1 MKNILWDIF
10 EIAINFYQGALA
22 IWFIYK
28 FLTPKLPKKAKIGGT
43 VFAFTEGIL
52 VTALNYISVFEG
64 IGSVLY
70 WINLLI
76 FALFLFKDN
85 IIKKI
90 FSVAI
95 TQLIILLITTLE
107 LNVIS
112 SLFRIS
118 VAQLVTEQNL
128 LRFVTLIIIQISLLI
143 MFMIIAK
150 IFRYAD
156 EYTFPD
162 WFAIIMILIISFVLV
177 SMLHTLALTASRDER
192 IYINLS
198 YLIILII
205 NLFVFY
211 VIHSLFV
218 KNQKIKDMEMQAIRA
233 QHMKQFVDNANSQYE
248 LIRKIRHDI
257 KNQLSAVYILI
268 SKDEAKEAMDL
279 IAKSNDV
286 VNGVETFVRTDNAV
300 ANSIINS
307 KLSIATALGIKVSCI
322 TVSDFD
328 GISELD
334 LCDLLSNTLENAVTA
349 CKNMPPDTNRFIY
362 LEIGEENNIYTFLV
376 KNSIEKSILSENPQL
391 HTTKT
396 DKINHGLGTAII
408 KDIADKYNGRC
419 DFYESDNMFC
429 CQVILMAGK
438 TDSNG

>member
-1 MKNILWDIF
+1 MRDIMWDIF
-10 EIAINFYQGALA
+10 EIVINFYQGAFE

-28 FLTPKLPKKAKIGGT
+28 FLTPKSPKVAKISGV
-43 VFAFTEGIL
+43 VFAFTEGVL

-64 IGSVLY
+64 IGSILY
-70 WINLLI
+70 WISLFI
-76 FALFLFKDN
+76 FALLLFKDN
-85 IIKKI
+85 LIKKVL
-90 FSVAI
+90 SVAI
-95 TQLIILLITTLE
+95 LQVIILLITTLE
-107 LNVIS
+107 LNIIS
-112 SLFRIS
+112 SLFKIT
-118 VAQLVTEQNL
+118 VTELVTEQNL

-143 MFMIIAK
+143 MFMITAK

-177 SMLHTLALTASRDER
+177 SMLHTLSLTASSDER

-205 NLFVFY
+205 NIFVFY

-218 KNQKIKDMEMQAIRA
+218 KNQKIKDMEMQAIRE

-257 KNQLSAVYILI
+257 KDQLSAVYILI
-268 SKDEAKEAMDL
+268 SKDETQEAMDL
-279 IAKSNDV
+279 IAKSSDV
-286 VNGVETFVRTDNAV
+286 VNGVETFVCTNNAV
-300 ANSIINS
+300 VNSIINS
-307 KLSIATALGIKVSCI
+307 KLSAAAALGIKVSCI

-334 LCDLLSNTLENAVTA
+334 LCDLLSNTLGNAVTA
-349 CKNMPPDTNRFIY
+349 CKNMQPAANRFIY
-362 LEIGEENNIYTFLV
+362 LEIGKENNIYTFLV
-376 KNSIEKSILSENPQL
+376 KNSAEDSVLNNNPQL
-391 HTTKT
+391 KTTKS
-396 DKINHGLGTAII
+396 DKSNHGLGTAII

-419 DFYESDNMFC
+419 DFYEVDNMFC
-429 CQVILMAGK
+429 CSVILE
-438 TDSNG
+438 T